1 MVHSHGVL
9 IYTLYYWVLQVRR
22 RSAVFTRGVDHTAGK
37 HICVAFPDVCSYRK
51 LVLVY
56 TLMVGTLYGFQS
68 STDLSVY
75 AQWLRAFVIVC
86 KIILQNTPYLPIIIR
101 REGIMIYITGSETS
115 TISQIDCRQTV
126 ASYLDTFSTEITSK
140 TVVILIL
147 CAI

>member
-1 MVHSHGVL
+1 M
-9 IYTLYYWVLQVRR
+9 
-22 RSAVFTRGVDHTAGK
+22 FTRGVDHTAGK
-37 HICVAFPDVCSYRK
+37 YICVAFPDVCSYRK

-68 STDLSVY
+68 STDLSIY
-75 AQWLRAFVIVC
+75 AQKIRAFVILC

-101 REGIMIYITGSETS
+101 REGIMIYIRGSET

-126 ASYLDTFSTEITSK
+126 VSYLDTFSTEIAWK